1 MKKEYVIIGAVV
13 LTIGYFVWRNNRKNN
28 TQSLSLNGRFPEKI
42 ILDKIKWGNGVV
54 ISGSYDKYTIL
65 PIIDPTSP
73 SRNLLSV
80 SDGMSGGGNAIY
92 DAKTGLLIG
101 SISFNVM
108 LGQQEFNYFNQKENE
123 ATKNGFPFALDLTK
137 VVHNTTQRGNS
148 HEDYYTYNNQESLG
162 YNKTDNTFSIVKA
175 ISSGERNY
183 DSCPQT
189 FTQTNGTS
197 IYNANDGSFIK
208 LIKST
213 TTNNVYEDC
222 NDFGCIPINCGDNFY
237 TE

>member
-13 LTIGYFVWRNNRKNN
+13 LTIGYFVWRNNRKIN

-42 ILDKIKWGNGVV
+42 ILDKIKWGNGDV

-108 LGQQEFNYFNQKENE
+108 LGQQEFHYFSQQPTLTNTNTATCPNGNTYDPNVNYNSDPCAN
-123 ATKNGFPFALDLTK
+123 K
-137 VVHNTTQRGNS
+137 VGIW
-148 HEDYYTYNNQESLG
+148 ED
-162 YNKTDNTFSIVKA
+162 KKDW
-175 ISSGERNY
+175 
-183 DSCPQT
+183 
-189 FTQTNGTS
+189 
-197 IYNANDGSFIK
+197 
-208 LIKST
+208 
-213 TTNNVYEDC
+213 DC
-222 NDFGCIPINCGDNFY
+222 QCITAPCNC
-237 TE
+237 